1 MRLPH
6 RNMFRVVGVLLIV
19 GLGVSGCSWFGS
31 TVRPDV
37 AEVNRPKV
45 AVLKF
50 GLAVDIT
57 KLSSIQTVNGD
68 LTPEQEADIIARA
81 KREIPEQARRMI
93 TEKLA
98 KDRQFTLIPSE
109 ETDTT
114 IEGLGLEPGAAMT
127 PEQLEVLRNRLGA
140 DMVVSGTIHDYGK
153 IRWQWMAAGMFG
165 DMTWESVAIGLAS
178 AWNPAIIL
186 GNVGFELLTS
196 TPLWFGGGYLFGVAF
211 SPVRVEAWATETV
224 GGKNVWSQEEM
235 AVYVWRRLKE
245 VPEEDRKKKEV
256 HLRLNLEKAVDG
268 LVESLLDEEI
278 TKESLRLSRLPP
290 QEVESF

>member
-1 MRLPH
+1 MELSH
-6 RNMFRVVGVLLIV
+6 RNMCRVVGVLLVV

-31 TVRPDV
+31 AARSDV

-50 GLAVDIT
+50 GLAVEIT
-57 KLSSIQTVNGD
+57 KLSSVQTVNGD
-68 LTPEQEADIIARA
+68 LTPEQEADMIARA
-81 KREIPEQARRMI
+81 KQEIPEQARRMI
-93 TEKLA
+93 TGKLA
-98 KDRQFTLIPSE
+98 KDRQFTLIPLE
-109 ETDTT
+109 ETDSAV
-114 IEGLGLEPGAAMT
+114 EGLGLEPGVALT
-127 PEQLEVLRNRLGA
+127 REQLDVLRKRLGA

-196 TPLWFGGGYLFGVAF
+196 TPVWFGGGYLFGVGF

-224 GGKNVWSQEEM
+224 GGETVWSQEEM
-235 AVYVWRRLKE
+235 AVYVWRRLKDI
-245 VPEEDRKKKEV
+245 PEEDRKKKEV
-256 HLRLNLEKAVDG
+256 HLRLNLEKAVDE
-268 LVESLLDEEI
+268 LAESLLDAEL
-278 TKESLRLSRLPP
+278 TKQSLRSGQLPP
-290 QEVESF
+290 QDLVAF